1 MRWNQIVATVVT
13 AGAVSAASIVTM
25 AIPAQAQSSGLG
37 MFGSWKAAQS
47 AAGFKLLRPTR
58 TYGHV
63 RNGLI
68 GVTRCEVKK
77 SASRVVVANYGLTPF
92 STLALYQNNSGRAC
106 ATMGKVK
113 VLGTVKVDGTT
124 GQLTGKCGMAGLR
137 SCKSAKIF
145 LFLTWT
151 RHGTYYVA
159 SSFGESRATLT
170 GFATGLHP
178 VG

>member
-25 AIPAQAQSSGLG
+25 AAPAQAQSSGFG
-37 MFGSWKAAQS
+37 SFGSWKAAQS

-58 TYGHV
+58 TFGHV

-68 GVTRCEVKK
+68 GVVRCEVKK
-77 SASRVVVANYGLTPF
+77 STSKVVVANYGLTPF

-106 ATMGKVK
+106 STMGK
-113 VLGTVKVDGTT
+113 VKVDGTT
-124 GQLTGKCGMAGLR
+124 GQLTGKCGLAGLR
-137 SCKSAKIF
+137 SCKSTKIF
-145 LFLTWT
+145 LFLTWS
-151 RHGTYYVA
+151 RRGTFYVA
-159 SSFGESRATLT
+159 SSFGQSSATLT
-170 GFATGLHP
+170 GFATGLRP

>member
-1 MRWNQIVATVVT
+1 MRWNQIVTTVVT
-13 AGAVSAASIVTM
+13 AGAISAASIVTM
-25 AIPAQAQSSGLG
+25 AVPAQAQVAGLG
-37 MFGSWKAAQS
+37 TFGSWKAAQS
-47 AAGFKLLRPTR
+47 AAGFNLLRPTR

-68 GVTRCEVKK
+68 GVVRCEVKK
-77 SASRVVVANYGLTPF
+77 STSRVVVVSYGLTPF
-92 STLALYQNNSGRAC
+92 STLALSQNNSGRAC
-106 ATMGKVK
+106 STTGKVT
-113 VLGTVKVDGTT
+113 VLGKVKVDGTT

-137 SCKSAKIF
+137 SCKSTKIF

-159 SSFGESRATLT
+159 SSFGQSSAKLV
-170 GFATGLHP
+170 GFATGLRP